1 MKLGIMCFLALLAVI
16 GLMYVIIVIGGD
28 DDD

>member
-1 MKLGIMCFLALLAVI
+1 MKLGIMCFLALLATV